1 MKIGFVTDSTS
12 YLPENIRAEFDVEV
26 VPVQVVI
33 EGRAYDEGS
42 EITAEVV
49 VEALK
54 QGKAVTTSR
63 PSSAQFIAA
72 YERLIERGYDQIISV
87 HLSSELS
94 GTYESALL
102 AVAKSGLPV
111 RVIDSRTI
119 ALAMG
124 FPLVGG
130 VRLARTG
137 APIDDVE
144 DYIRNR
150 CEQSTII
157 FYVDSLEHLKRG
169 GRISALQ
176 SRIGT
181 ALSLKPLLTVVDGHI
196 VQRELVRNSQRALTR
211 IVEIAQASGALP
223 SEIAILHVTAQNSAE
238 KIAAQISLKLDKA
251 EIPVIPAGAV
261 VGTHLGPGAIA
272 LVISPLSDSA

>member
-12 YLPENIRAEFDVEV
+12 YLPENIRAEFDIEV

-33 EGRAYDEGS
+33 EGKAYDEGS

-49 VEALK
+49 SVALK

-72 YERLIERGYDQIISV
+72 YQRVLDRGYDQIISV

-102 AVAKSGLPV
+102 AVAKSELPV

-124 FPLVGG
+124 YPLIGG
-130 VRLARTG
+130 ARLARTG

-157 FYVDSLEHLKRG
+157 FYVDSLEYLKRG

-181 ALSLKPLLTVVDGHI
+181 ALSLKPLLTVTHGKI
-196 VQRELVRNSQRALTR
+196 VQRELVRNSARALAR
-211 IVEIAQASGALP
+211 IVEIAQASGSLP
-223 SEIAILHVTAQNSAE
+223 SELAILHVTSQNSAE
-238 KIAAQISLKLDKA
+238 KIAAQISQKLGKA
-251 EIPVIPAGAV
+251 EISVFPAGAV

-272 LVISPLSDSA
+272 LVISPLAGPA

>member
-12 YLPENIRAEFDVEV
+12 YLPESIRAEFDVEV
-26 VPVQVVI
+26 VPVKVVI
-33 EGRAYDEGS
+33 DGNAYDEGS

-49 VEALK
+49 TAALK
-54 QGKAVTTSR
+54 QGKPVTTSR

-72 YERLIERGYDQIISV
+72 YQRVLDRGYDQIISV

-124 FPLVGG
+124 YPLIGG
-130 VRLARTG
+130 IRMAQNG

-150 CEQSTII
+150 CEQSTIV

-181 ALSLKPLLTVVDGHI
+181 ALSLKPLLTVVDGEI
-196 VQRELVRNSQRALTR
+196 VQRELVRNSTKAFGR
-211 IVEIAQASGALP
+211 IVEIAQNSGTVS
-223 SEIAILHVTAQNSAE
+223 SELAILHVAAQDVAE
-238 KIAAQISLKLDKA
+238 IIAAQISQKLDNA
-251 EIPVIPAGAV
+251 DIPLIAAGAV

-272 LVISPLSDSA
+272 LVISPFS

>member
-12 YLPENIRAEFDVEV
+12 YLPESIRAEFDVEV

-33 EGRAYDEGS
+33 DGNAYDEGS

-49 VEALK
+49 TAALK
-54 QGKAVTTSR
+54 QGKPVTTSR

-72 YERLIERGYDQIISV
+72 YQRVLDRGYDQIISV

-124 FPLVGG
+124 YPLIGG
-130 VRLARTG
+130 IRLAQNG

-150 CEQSTII
+150 CEQSTIV

-181 ALSLKPLLTVVDGHI
+181 ALSLKPLLTVVDGEI
-196 VQRELVRNSQRALTR
+196 VQRELVRNSTKAFGR
-211 IVEIAQASGALP
+211 IVEIAQNSGTVS
-223 SEIAILHVTAQNSAE
+223 SELAILHVAAQDVAE
-238 KIAAQISLKLDKA
+238 IIAAQISQKLDNA
-251 EIPVIPAGAV
+251 DIPLIAAGAV

-272 LVISPLSDSA
+272 LVISPFS

>member
-1 MKIGFVTDSTS
+1 MKIGFVTDSTA

-33 EGRAYDEGS
+33 DGKAFDEGS
-42 EITAEVV
+42 EISAQQVAQ
-49 VEALK
+49 ALK

-72 YERLIERGYDQIISV
+72 YQRVLDRGYDQIISV

-102 AVAKSGLPV
+102 AVAKSDLPV

-124 FPLVGG
+124 YPLIGG
-130 VRLARTG
+130 VKLAQSG
-137 APIDDVE
+137 AAIDDVE
-144 DYIRNR
+144 DNIRNR
-150 CEQSTII
+150 CEQSSII

-181 ALSLKPLLTVVDGHI
+181 ALSLKPLLTVADGLI
-196 VQRELVRNSQRALTR
+196 VQRELVRNSQKALAR
-211 IVEIAQASGALP
+211 IGEIAQASAAVP
-223 SEIAILHVTAQNSAE
+223 SELAILHVEALAPAE
-238 KIAAQISLKLDKA
+238 KLAAQISQKLDNA
-251 EIPVIPAGAV
+251 EIPVIAAGAV
-261 VGTHLGPGAIA
+261 VGTHLGAGAVA
-272 LVISPLSDSA
+272 LVICPLS

>member
-1 MKIGFVTDSTS
+1 
-12 YLPENIRAEFDVEV
+12 LPENIRAEFDVEV

-33 EGRAYDEGS
+33 DGKAFDEGS
-42 EITAEVV
+42 EISAQDVV
-49 VEALK
+49 QALK

-72 YERLIERGYDQIISV
+72 YQRVLDRGYDQIISV

-102 AVAKSGLPV
+102 AVAKSDLPV

-124 FPLVGG
+124 YPLIGG
-130 VRLARTG
+130 AKLARGG
-137 APIDDVE
+137 AVIDDVE
-144 DYIRNR
+144 DTIRNR
-150 CEQSTII
+150 CEQSSII

-169 GRISALQ
+169 GRISAVQ

-181 ALSLKPLLTVVDGHI
+181 ALSLKPLLTVVDGLI
-196 VQRELVRNSQRALTR
+196 VQRELVRNSQRALAR
-211 IVEIAQASGALP
+211 IVEIAQTSGAGP
-223 SEIAILHVTAQNSAE
+223 SELAILHVEAVAPAE
-238 KIAAQISLKLDKA
+238 KLATAISQKFDNA
-251 EIPVIPAGAV
+251 EIPVIAAGAV

-272 LVISPLSDSA
+272 LVTSPLS

>member
-12 YLPENIRAEFDVEV
+12 YLPESIRAEFDVEV

-33 EGRAYDEGS
+33 DGNAYDEGS

-49 VEALK
+49 TAALK
-54 QGKAVTTSR
+54 QGKPVTTSR

-72 YERLIERGYDQIISV
+72 YQRVLDRGYDQIIRV

-124 FPLVGG
+124 YPLIGG
-130 VRLARTG
+130 IRLAQNG

-150 CEQSTII
+150 CEQSTIV

-181 ALSLKPLLTVVDGHI
+181 ALSLKPLLTVVDGEI
-196 VQRELVRNSQRALTR
+196 VQRELVRNSTKAFGR
-211 IVEIAQASGALP
+211 IVEIAQNSGTVS
-223 SEIAILHVTAQNSAE
+223 SELAILHVAAQDVAE
-238 KIAAQISLKLDKA
+238 IIAAQISQKLDNA
-251 EIPVIPAGAV
+251 DIPLIAAGAV

-272 LVISPLSDSA
+272 LVISPFS

>member
-12 YLPENIRAEFDVEV
+12 YLPENIRAQFDVEV

-33 EGRAYDEGS
+33 DGKAYDEGS
-42 EITAEVV
+42 EITSEIVAQ
-49 VEALK
+49 ALK

-72 YERLIERGYDQIISV
+72 YQRVLDRGYDQIISV

-102 AVAKSGLPV
+102 AVAKSELPV
-111 RVIDSRTI
+111 RVIDSRNI

-124 FPLVGG
+124 YPLIGG

-181 ALSLKPLLTVVDGHI
+181 ALSLKPLLTVVNGQI
-196 VQRELVRNSQRALTR
+196 VQRELVRNSQRALAR
-211 IVEIAQASGALP
+211 IVEIAQSSGTLP
-223 SEIAILHVTAQNSAE
+223 SELAILHVTAQNSAE
-238 KIAAQISLKLDKA
+238 KIAAQISQKLDNA

-272 LVISPLSDSA
+272 LVISPLS

>member
-12 YLPENIRAEFDVEV
+12 YLPETIRAEFDVEV

-33 EGRAYDEGS
+33 DGKAYDEGS

-72 YERLIERGYDQIISV
+72 YERLLDRGYDQIISV

-223 SEIAILHVTAQNSAE
+223 SELAILHVTAQNSAE
-238 KIAAQISLKLDKA
+238 KIAAQISLKLDKT

>member
-1 MKIGFVTDSTS
+1 MKIGFVTDSTA

-33 EGRAYDEGS
+33 DGKAFDEGS
-42 EITAEVV
+42 EISAQQVAQ
-49 VEALK
+49 ALK

-63 PSSAQFIAA
+63 PSSAHFIAA
-72 YERLIERGYDQIISV
+72 FQRVLDRGYDQIISV

-102 AVAKSGLPV
+102 AVAKSDLPV

-124 FPLVGG
+124 YPLIGG
-130 VRLARTG
+130 VKLAQSG
-137 APIDDVE
+137 AAIDDVE
-144 DYIRNR
+144 DNIRNR
-150 CEQSTII
+150 CEQSSII

-181 ALSLKPLLTVVDGHI
+181 ALSLKPLLTVADGLI
-196 VQRELVRNSQRALTR
+196 VQRELVRNSQKALAR
-211 IVEIAQASGALP
+211 IGEIAQASAAIPIEL
-223 SEIAILHVTAQNSAE
+223 AILHVEALAPAE
-238 KIAAQISLKLDKA
+238 KLAAQISQKLDNA
-251 EIPVIPAGAV
+251 EIQVIAAGAV
-261 VGTHLGPGAIA
+261 VGTHLGAGAVA
-272 LVISPLSDSA
+272 LVISPLS

>member
-12 YLPENIRAEFDVEV
+12 YLPEKIRAQFDVEV

-33 EGRAYDEGS
+33 DGKAYDEGS
-42 EITAEVV
+42 EITSEIVAA
-49 VEALK
+49 ALK

-72 YERLIERGYDQIISV
+72 YQRVLDRGYDQIVSV

-102 AVAKSGLPV
+102 AVAKSELPV
-111 RVIDSRTI
+111 RVIDSRKI

-124 FPLVGG
+124 YPLIGG
-130 VRLARTG
+130 ARLARTG

-181 ALSLKPLLTVVDGHI
+181 ALSLKPLLTVVDGQI
-196 VQRELVRNSQRALTR
+196 VQRELVRNSQRALAR
-211 IVEIAQASGALP
+211 IVEIAQSSGTLP
-223 SEIAILHVTAQNSAE
+223 SELAILHVAAQNSAE
-238 KIAAQISLKLDKA
+238 KIAAQISQKLDNA

-272 LVISPLSDSA
+272 LVISPIS